1 MDDKI
6 GLSGSKIDRGASEH
20 LIIKIVFEIGV
31 QYVMGAEIVAV
42 VNTLPKAQA
51 RNTCGRA

>member
-1 MDDKI
+1 MDGGI
-6 GLSGSKIDRGASEH
+6 GVSGSKIDRGASGH
-20 LIIKIVFEIGV
+20 VIIKIVFEIGV
-31 QYVMGAEIVAV
+31 QNVMGAEIVAV